1 METKE
6 TLTAAFEELRDRI
19 ALHIEYLD
27 TMPLQMQ
34 AALYDADLGGLVEIL
49 RRLDEFMEIKLC
61 K

>member
-34 AALYDADLGGLVEIL
+34 GALYDADLGGLVEIL